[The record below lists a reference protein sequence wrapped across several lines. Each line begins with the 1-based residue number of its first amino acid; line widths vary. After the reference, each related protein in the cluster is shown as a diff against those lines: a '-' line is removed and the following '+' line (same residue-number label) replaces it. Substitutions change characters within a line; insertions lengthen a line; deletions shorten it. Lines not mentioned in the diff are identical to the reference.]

1 MKPMRLTTH
10 DEILELATHIERRKY
25 TSEAALNDITAFMNE
40 KIGLTNFKPDSS
52 RFNSD
57 ELQMLFNVLDLLG
70 KKAEELD
77 DLIESL

>member
-1 MKPMRLTTH
+1 MKPIRLTTH
-10 DEILELATHIERRKY
+10 DEILELATNIKRGRY
-25 TSEAALNDITAFMNE
+25 TSEAALDNITTFMNE

-77 DLIESL
+77 DLILGL